1 MKKTSF
7 TIDGYFTRN
16 QAEKIKEV
24 MTGRTYM
31 DFKIDMAGDNINTAI
46 TVSTREEGITK
57 SKLKETFYNTA
68 LFVIADYQSVR
79 DIVEKYS
86 GETIILIDKTY
97 EGIKL
102 EVPNASTSHSALEPY
117 LNRKVIEYGS
127 NDDGT
132 AVEIKI

>member
-16 QAEKIKEV
+16 QAGKIKEV
-24 MTGRTYM
+24 MTGLSYM
-31 DFKIDMAGDNINTAI
+31 DFKIDISGTAI
-46 TVSTREEGITK
+46 TVFTYEEGITK

-68 LFVIADYQSVR
+68 LCVISDYTSVQ
-79 DIVEKYS
+79 DIIKQYY

-127 NDDGT
+127 SDDGT

>member
-24 MTGRTYM
+24 MTGLSYM
-31 DFKIDMAGDNINTAI
+31 DFKIDISGTAI
-46 TVSTREEGITK
+46 TVFTHEEGITK

-68 LFVIADYQSVR
+68 LYVISDYTSVQ
-79 DIVEKYS
+79 DIIKQYYGQTV
-86 GETIILIDKTY
+86 ILIDKTY

-117 LNRKVIEYGS
+117 LNRKVIEYSS
-127 NDDGT
+127 NDDDTG
-132 AVEIKI
+132 VEIIV

>member
-24 MTGRTYM
+24 MTGLSYM
-31 DFKIDMAGDNINTAI
+31 DFKIDISETAI
-46 TVSTREEGITK
+46 TVFTYEEGITK
-57 SKLKETFYNTA
+57 SKLKQTFYNTA
-68 LFVIADYQSVR
+68 LCVISDYTSVK
-79 DIVEKYS
+79 DIIKQYYGQTV
-86 GETIILIDKTY
+86 ILIDKTY

-102 EVPNASTSHSALEPY
+102 EVPNASTAHSALEPY
-117 LNRKVIEYGS
+117 LNRKVIEYSS

-132 AVEIKI
+132 SVEIIL

>member
-24 MTGRTYM
+24 MTGLSYM
-31 DFKIDMAGDNINTAI
+31 DFKIDISGTAI
-46 TVSTREEGITK
+46 TVSTHEEGITK

-68 LFVIADYQSVR
+68 LYVISDYTSVQ
-79 DIVEKYS
+79 DIIKQYYGQTV
-86 GETIILIDKTY
+86 ILIDKTY

-102 EVPNASTSHSALEPY
+102 EVPNASTAHSALEPY
-117 LNRKVIEYGS
+117 LNRKVIEYSS

-132 AVEIKI
+132 SVEIIV

>member
-24 MTGRTYM
+24 MTGLSYM
-31 DFKIDMAGDNINTAI
+31 DFKIDISGTAI
-46 TVSTREEGITK
+46 TVFTYEEGITK

-68 LFVIADYQSVR
+68 LYVISDYTSVQ
-79 DIVEKYS
+79 DIIKQYYGQTV
-86 GETIILIDKTY
+86 ILIDKTY

-102 EVPNASTSHSALEPY
+102 EVPNASTAHSALELY
-117 LNRKVIEYGS
+117 LNRKVIEYSS

-132 AVEIKI
+132 SVEIIV

>member
-16 QAEKIKEV
+16 QAIKIKEV
-24 MTGRTYM
+24 MTGLSYM
-31 DFKIDMAGDNINTAI
+31 DFKIDISGDNINTAI

-68 LFVIADYQSVR
+68 LCVISDYTSVQ
-79 DIVEKYS
+79 DIIKQYYGQTV
-86 GETIILIDKTY
+86 ILIDKTY

>member
-24 MTGRTYM
+24 MTGLSYM
-31 DFKIDMAGDNINTAI
+31 DFKIDMSGDRINTTI
-46 TVSTREEGITK
+46 TVSTHEEGITK

-68 LFVIADYQSVR
+68 LYVISDYTSVQ
-79 DIVEKYS
+79 DIIKQYY
-86 GETIILIDKTY
+86 GQTIILIDKTY

-117 LNRKVIEYGS
+117 LNRKVIEYYS

-132 AVEIKI
+132 GVEIKI